1 MAQIWPKF
9 SHFTLISYVIYSD
22 FNPHLVLNPNFN
34 PIVTFWDP
42 QWHKVPFLVPENK
55 IFAKKIHKTI
65 NYVTS
70 IVAFEL

>member
-34 PIVTFWDP
+34 PIETFWDP
-42 QWHKVPFLVPENK
+42 Q
-55 IFAKKIHKTI
+55 
-65 NYVTS
+65 
-70 IVAFEL
+70 